1 MKEFFKCQECV
12 DLLTDYLEGN
22 LEPQVRE
29 KLDDHLA
36 GCAPCINFVQSFE
49 KSTTMLHLL
58 KEQRVE
64 VPADV
69 QVRLKSFLREEIVT
83 LNMEREKS

>member
-22 LEPQVRE
+22 LDPKVHG
-29 KLDDHLA
+29 KLDEHLS
-36 GCAPCINFVQSFE
+36 GCAPCINFVRSFE

-58 KEQRVE
+58 KEQRVD
-64 VPADV
+64 VPTDV
-69 QVRLKSFLREEIVT
+69 QARLKSFLHEEFVSLT
-83 LNMEREKS
+83 TERKKP